1 MARPPAPP
9 PHAIARAVSQLGRP
23 LLLAFDVDGT
33 LAPIVSEPASARV
46 PPGTRALLLQLAQAP
61 GVHVALVTGRD
72 LGGLVTVAGSLPVWR
87 AVSHGR
93 VVLSP
98 ADTAAPEPPPTAALE
113 RLEGFRAWAQDHAVP
128 EGAVLEDKD
137 GAVAVH
143 VRELAAGDP
152 SRAEALLERARAS
165 AEHIGLHARL
175 GRAVCEAEVEAGD
188 KGTALRQLIAATR
201 ARGVLYAGD
210 DLTDLPA
217 IALAVDQ
224 GGMGLFVTST
234 ERPAPDCAT
243 AALEGTGEVDALLA
257 ALVGELS
264 EDDGEDEPRDG
275 KVDQ

>member
-1 MARPPAPP
+1 MAGPPAPP
-9 PHAIARAVSQLGRP
+9 PQDIARAAGELGRP
-23 LLLAFDVDGT
+23 LLVAFDVDGT

-46 PPGTRALLLQLAQAP
+46 PAATRALLLSLAQVP

-98 ADTAAPEPPPTAALE
+98 TDTAAAERPPTAAME

-143 VRELAAGDP
+143 VRELAQSEP
-152 SRAEALLERARAS
+152 PRAEALLERARAS
-165 AEHIGLHARL
+165 AERLGLHVRL
-175 GRAVCEAEVEAGD
+175 GRAVCEAEVAAGD
-188 KGTALRQLIAATR
+188 KGTALRQLITATR
-201 ARGVLYAGD
+201 ARGVVYAGD

-217 IALAVDQ
+217 IAVAVDR
-224 GGMGLFVTST
+224 GGMGLFVTSA

-243 AALEGTGEVDALLA
+243 AVLEGTGAVHVLLA

-275 KVDQ
+275 EVNQ